1 MKLYNIKYIKLFCT
15 VLVFM
20 TFSCQ
25 KLIEDPKGSLVKT
38 SFFKTES
45 DLAAAVTACYYPLG
59 EAPWN
64 AWNSSRM
71 WIPLMGADDLTTHP
85 AWNKQS
91 FREFDRFVATDMNS
105 DLMSAAWQQPFNM
118 VIAAANVMENYEK
131 VIVPGREAI
140 VNQYVAQA
148 RFLRAFAYFW
158 MTRVFGDLPLVTS
171 TITDLNIPLSKVKDI
186 YTLIID
192 DLQFAEAN
200 LPDSWP
206 GEPGKP
212 NKWTAESL
220 LSSVYLTMGGWPLKA
235 TENYALAAAA
245 AKDVIDNGPYTLLP
259 NFADLW
265 TMANNN
271 NNEFIW
277 TLQMVGLPG
286 NPQLSTITG
295 LVTMPDEEEGW
306 DDVFFEIGFYNRFP
320 SGPRKDATFHTVFQD
335 GPGAPVTDFRNSIT
349 GHPFIEKYRDG
360 ALKWLPS
367 FCGNQYMVP
376 RNICHLRF
384 AEILL
389 CYAEA
394 QARGADPS
402 ADAYAAVNRV
412 RARAGLTD
420 LQPGLPQG
428 AFCDSIV
435 AERGWELAGEYSRW
449 FDLIRTEKVE
459 EMAAL
464 KDPLDLQPLTPPSIK
479 IYHAPIPH
487 SEVLLNPKL
496 GLGHDAGYGTD
507 YPK

>member
-1 MKLYNIKYIKLFCT
+1 MKLNNIKYIKLFCT

-20 TFSCQ
+20 TFACQ
-25 KLIEDPKGSLVKT
+25 KLIEDPKGNLVKS
-38 SFFKTES
+38 SFFKTEA
-45 DLAAAVTACYYPLG
+45 DLAAAVTACYYPFQ
-59 EAPWN
+59 EAQWN
-64 AWNSSRM
+64 SWNSSRM

-91 FREFDRFVATDMNS
+91 FRELDRFVGTDMNN
-105 DLMSAAWQQPFNM
+105 DVRDAAWKTPFHM

-131 VIVPGREAI
+131 VLVPGREAI

-171 TITDLNIPLSKVKDI
+171 TKTDLNIPLSKVKDI
-186 YTLIID
+186 YALIID

-220 LSSVYLTMGGWPLKA
+220 LASVYLTMGGWPLKA
-235 TENYALAAAA
+235 TENYALAATA

-265 TMANNN
+265 TLANKN
-271 NNEFIW
+271 NNEYIW
-277 TLQMVGLPG
+277 AIQMIDVASSQSTTTAGL
-286 NPQLSTITG
+286 T
-295 LVTMPDEEEGW
+295 TMPDEEGGW

-335 GPGAPVTDFRNSIT
+335 GPGAPITDFRNSIT
-349 GHPFIEKYRDG
+349 KHPFIEKYRDG
-360 ALKWLPS
+360 CLWYLPDYG
-367 FCGNQYMVP
+367 GNTYTAG

-402 ADAYAAVNRV
+402 TDAYAAVNRV
-412 RARAGLTD
+412 RTRAGLAN
-420 LQPGLPQG
+420 LQPGLSQS

-464 KDPLDLQPLTPPSIK
+464 KDPLDLQPLAPPDIK
-479 IYHAPIPH
+479 IYHAHIPN
-487 SEVLLNPKL
+487 SEILLNPKL